1 MALPLAWPCVDMAC
15 GNVLGSIA
23 MGELAI
29 DKDNCAAINTDG
41 VNVILTCQGC
51 GKPKTWFA
59 KAPAVESAFIDTLA
73 QKLARLLDSRRR

>member
-29 DKDNCAAINTDG
+29 DKDNCAAVNTDG
-41 VNVILTCQGC
+41 VNVILTCQRC
-51 GKPKTWFA
+51 GKPT
-59 KAPAVESAFIDTLA
+59 T
-73 QKLARLLDSRRR
+73 